1 MVLEAAI
8 EEKIPPS
15 IRVMLDQSVLTR
27 LSTVSGKIN
36 MNGKMA
42 PHLYGAVYLILRKS
56 DKILLMNRANTGWMD
71 GHFSLPSGHMK
82 PVRKDFP

>member
-1 MVLEAAI
+1 MNSR
-8 EEKIPPS
+8 S
-15 IRVMLDQSVLTR
+15 IRLNTAFNGFR
-27 LSTVSGKIN
+27 KIN

-42 PHLYGAVYLILRKS
+42 PHLYGAVYLILRKA

>member
-1 MVLEAAI
+1 
-8 EEKIPPS
+8 
-15 IRVMLDQSVLTR
+15 
-27 LSTVSGKIN
+27 